1 MSFGLL
7 RIEGTIR
14 ALTPIVHG
22 GNEKTGATVL
32 LRREKFLVNGK
43 PVDVPII
50 AGNAIRGYL
59 RRLVMADFL
68 KQVDYAPDVSKKGGL
83 RLYHALFT
91 GGLLETVDAS
101 SSGVIDVAFKKK
113 VVSLIPPAVMFGFS
127 FGNQTIES
135 KLKVGKALPIAR
147 ELKPFLPQRFQDRA
161 VRSFYEMI
169 TTVFQTR
176 KDDLKAGREKGEQA
190 VQMIIE
196 YEAFAAGTEFYHKFM
211 IEDPTPLDEALF
223 ARMLELWQMKPFIG
237 GKSSIGFG
245 EIELNYNFQGS
256 SEPYL
261 KFLKEH
267 RDEIVE
273 VLETLEGRK
282 K

>member
-7 RIEGTIR
+7 RIEGTIT
-14 ALTPIVHG
+14 ALSPIVHG

-32 LRREKFLVNGK
+32 LRREKFIIDGK
-43 PVDVPII
+43 PVDVPMVS
-50 AGNAIRGYL
+50 GNAIRGYL

-68 KQVDYAPDVSKKGGL
+68 KQVDYAPDISKKGGL

-101 SSGVIDVAFKKK
+101 SSGVIDIEFKKK

-135 KLKVGKALPIAR
+135 KLKVGKAIPIAK
-147 ELKPFLPQRFQDRA
+147 ELAPFLPDRFKPE
-161 VRSFYEMI
+161 RSFYELI
-169 TTVFQTR
+169 TTAFQTR

-196 YEAFAAGTEFYHKFM
+196 YEAFAAGTQFYHKFM

-223 ARMLELWQMKPFIG
+223 ARMLELWEAKPFIG

-245 EIELNYNFQGS
+245 EIKFDYDFQGS

>member
-7 RIEGTIR
+7 RIEGVIT
-14 ALTPIVHG
+14 ALSPIVHG

-50 AGNAIRGYL
+50 SGNAIRGYL

-68 KQVDYAPDVSKKGGL
+68 KQVDYAPDISRKGGL

-101 SSGVIDVAFKKK
+101 SSGVIDIEFKKK

-135 KLKVGKALPIAR
+135 KLKVGKAIPIAK
-147 ELKPFLPQRFQDRA
+147 ELAPFLPERFKPT
-161 VRSFYEMI
+161 RSFYEMI

-176 KDDLKAGREKGEQA
+176 RDDLKASREKGEQA

-196 YEAFAAGTEFYHKFM
+196 YEAFAAGTQFYHKFM

-223 ARMLELWQMKPFIG
+223 TRMLELWVQKPFIG
-237 GKSSIGFG
+237 GKSAIGFG
-245 EIELNYNFQGS
+245 EIKFNHDFTGS

-273 VLETLEGRK
+273 VLEALEGRK

>member
-7 RIEGTIR
+7 RIEGVIT
-14 ALTPIVHG
+14 ALSPIVHG

-32 LRREKFLVNGK
+32 LHREKFLVNGK
-43 PVDVPII
+43 PMDIPII
-50 AGNAIRGYL
+50 SGNAIRGYL

-68 KQVDYAPDVSKKGGL
+68 RQVDYAPDVSRKGGL
-83 RLYHALFT
+83 RLYHTLFT

-101 SSGVIDVAFKKK
+101 SSGVIDIEFKRK

-127 FGNQTIES
+127 FGNQIIES
-135 KLKVGKALPIAR
+135 KLKVGKAVPIAK
-147 ELKPFLPQRFQDRA
+147 ELTPFLPERFKSE
-161 VRSFYEMI
+161 RSFYEMI

-196 YEAFAAGTEFYHKFM
+196 YEAFAAGTQFYHKFM

-223 ARMLELWQMKPFIG
+223 ARMLELWEQKPLIG

-245 EIELNYNFQGS
+245 EIKFDYNFKGS

-273 VLETLEGRK
+273 VLEVLEGRK